1 MQYEAIDKEILE
13 CYRSIIKGTEREM
26 EEYKKMMEQPG
37 MGLRGEEGRLHRL
50 LKKGSV
56 REIMP
61 AMVNSQNDK

>member
-13 CYRSIIKGTEREM
+13 CYRSIIKGTKREM

-37 MGLRGEEGRLHRL
+37 MGLRGEGRLYRL
-50 LKKGSV
+50 LKKGSA